1 MGARRRQ
8 GLTATGVEN
17 FVFLAVLF
25 AALCHAGW
33 NALIKV
39 GLDPL
44 STTTL
49 ISIGSGVVALAFLPL
64 VGLPAWAAWP
74 WLIASVIIHLV
85 YFAALIEA
93 YRTGDLGQVYP
104 IARGSAPLMTA
115 AATTLLVGE
124 HFSLMGW
131 GGIVALVSGVFML
144 SAHGGRE
151 LAQIDRRAIGFALL
165 TALTICA
172 YSVVDGIGARLSANP
187 NAYSAW
193 LFVGIGIVMVPYALY
208 RDGRDVIPAMQTYW
222 RRGFTGGALQ
232 LLSYGIAIWAMT
244 VAPIAIVA
252 TLRET
257 SVLFGAVIAVVI
269 LKEPL
274 RAVRIAA
281 ALLIVC
287 GLVLIRLQ

>member
-1 MGARRRQ
+1 M
-8 GLTATGVEN
+8 EN

-25 AALCHAGW
+25 AAACHAGW

-49 ISIGSGVVALAFLPL
+49 ISLGAGLVALALVPL
-64 VGLPAWAAWP
+64 VGMPASAAWP
-74 WLIASVIIHLV
+74 WLIASVIVHLC
-85 YFAALIEA
+85 YFASLIES

-115 AATTLLVGE
+115 AATTVFIGEKLSLIGWTGILLLV
-124 HFSLMGW
+124 
-131 GGIVALVSGVFML
+131 AGVLLL
-144 SAHGGRE
+144 SARGGRE
-151 LAQIDRRAIGFALL
+151 LAEVDRRAIGFALF

-172 YSVVDGIGARLSANP
+172 YSVVDGIGGRLSANP
-187 NAYSAW
+187 NAYSLW
-193 LFVGIGIVMVPYALY
+193 LFIGIAVVMLPYAIY
-208 RDGRDVIPAMQTYW
+208 RDGPDVIPAMRRFW
-222 RRGFTGGALQ
+222 RRGLAGGALQ

-244 VAPIAIVA
+244 AAPIAIVA

-257 SVLFGAVIAVVI
+257 SVLFGAVIAVVV

-274 RAVRIAA
+274 RAARVVAA
-281 ALLIVC
+281 CLIVC
-287 GLVLIRLQ
+287 GLILIRLQ

>member
-1 MGARRRQ
+1 M
-8 GLTATGVEN
+8 EN

-25 AALCHAGW
+25 AAACHAGW

-49 ISIGSGVVALAFLPL
+49 ISLGAGLVALALAPL

-74 WLIASVIIHLV
+74 WLIASVIVHLC
-85 YFAALIEA
+85 YFASLIES

-115 AATTLLVGE
+115 AATTVFIGEKLSLVGWTGI
-124 HFSLMGW
+124 FSL
-131 GGIVALVSGVFML
+131 VAGVLLL
-144 SAHGGRE
+144 SARGGRE
-151 LAQIDRRAIGFALL
+151 LAEVDRRAIGFALF

-187 NAYSAW
+187 NAYSVW
-193 LFVGIGIVMVPYALY
+193 LFIGIAVVMLPYAIY
-208 RDGRDVIPAMQTYW
+208 RDGPDVIPAMRRFW
-222 RRGFTGGALQ
+222 RRGLAGGALQ

-244 VAPIAIVA
+244 AAPIAIVA

-257 SVLFGAVIAVVI
+257 SVLFGAVIAVVV

-274 RAVRIAA
+274 RAARIVAA
-281 ALLIVC
+281 CLIVC
-287 GLVLIRLQ
+287 GLILICLQ

>member
-1 MGARRRQ
+1 M
-8 GLTATGVEN
+8 EN

-25 AALCHAGW
+25 AAACHAGW

-49 ISIGSGVVALAFLPL
+49 ISLGAGLVALALVPL
-64 VGLPAWAAWP
+64 VGMPASAAWP
-74 WLIASVIIHLV
+74 WLIASVIVHLC
-85 YFAALIEA
+85 YFASLIES

-115 AATTLLVGE
+115 AATTVFVGE
-124 HFSLMGW
+124 KLSLIGW
-131 GGIVALVSGVFML
+131 TGILSLVAGVLLL
-144 SAHGGRE
+144 SARGGRE
-151 LAQIDRRAIGFALL
+151 LAEVDRRAIGFALF

-187 NAYSAW
+187 NAYSVW
-193 LFVGIGIVMVPYALY
+193 LFIGIAFVMLPYAIY
-208 RDGRDVIPAMQTYW
+208 RDGPDVIPAMRRFW
-222 RRGFTGGALQ
+222 RRGFAGGALQ

-244 VAPIAIVA
+244 AAPIAIVA

-257 SVLFGAVIAVVI
+257 SVLFGAVIAVVV

-274 RAVRIAA
+274 RAARVVAA
-281 ALLIVC
+281 CLIVC
-287 GLVLIRLQ
+287 GLILIRLQ